1 MRIGL
6 VGCVKGKRSRPA
18 PARELY
24 TSALFLGRR
33 AFVEATCERWFI
45 LSAKHGLVDP
55 DDVLEPYDQTL
66 KDASEAH
73 RRQWSARVLNQLE
86 RSLPHLHGVIL
97 EAHAGAA
104 YLDHGLAAALEARGA
119 VIERPTAG
127 LSFGRQLAFY
137 KSARA

>member
-24 TSALFLGRR
+24 MSALFLGRR

-86 RSLPHLHGVIL
+86 RSLPDLHGVIF

-119 VIERPTAG
+119 VIERPTAR